1 MVVVRVFTHPAC
13 ISCSDALEVARDVAE
28 ERDDVEVSLTSLAS
42 ERGRE
47 RAQAAGVLVVPAV
60 EVGEE
65 VLEGVPEPAELEG
78 MIARAGG

>member
-13 ISCSDALEVARDVAE
+13 ISCADALEVAKRVAADRE
-28 ERDDVEVSLTSLAS
+28 DVEVSLTSLSS

-47 RAQAAGVLVVPAV
+47 RAREAGVLVVPAV

-65 VLEGVPEPAELEG
+65 VLEAVPGEAELVE
-78 MIARAGG
+78 MIERAA